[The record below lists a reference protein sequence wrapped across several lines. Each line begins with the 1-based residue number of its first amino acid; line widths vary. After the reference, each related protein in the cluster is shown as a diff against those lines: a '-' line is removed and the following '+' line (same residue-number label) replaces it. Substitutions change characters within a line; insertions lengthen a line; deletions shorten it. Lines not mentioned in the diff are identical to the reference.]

1 VGAIRSERRAAS
13 DRNGWAA
20 YVGIRKRS
28 VKQKKCGIAAPLTV
42 GTVSSRFYRWHAAG
56 VWLRIRSALQAQV
69 DARGE
74 VDWNLHFV
82 DATVIRAHQHAAGAR
97 RTGDAEGG
105 ENVEALGRSQG
116 GLSTKLHLHA
126 EGLGKLSGD
135 IRGAGHK
142 RHQNPS
148 TRLPTLF
155 RKPFSRQGTPAEA
168 GNRVDGFQMSPADG
182 SPKSPDRQA
191 DHGRADG
198 RLAARAGRAGSAAGW
213 WCGPPSRPRGRPRLR
228 PRRLAGDKGYS
239 SPTTRRRL
247 RRAAHPAGDPQQEQ
261 PAPAAPLRPR
271 SLPPTQPDR
280 APDQSPQAVP
290 PHRNPLREAR
300 RQLPRHGH
308 ARHDPALAMTTVCR
322 HALG

>member
-1 VGAIRSERRAAS
+1 MLWIDRTGAPWRNLPERY
-13 DRNGWAA
+13 G
-20 YVGIRKRS
+20 
-28 VKQKKCGIAAPLTV
+28 PV

-56 VWLRIRSALQAQV
+56 VWLRILSALQAQV

-198 RLAARAGRAGSAAGW
+198 RRAARAGRAGSAAGW
-213 WCGPPSRPRGRPRLR
+213 WCGSPSRPGPSSAAAAPPGRRQGLQQP
-228 PRRLAGDKGYS
+228 YN
-239 SPTTRRRL
+239 
-247 RRAAHPAGDPQQEQ
+247 PQA
-261 PAPAAPLRPR
+261 PAPGGTSGR
-271 SLPPTQPDR
+271 
-280 APDQSPQAVP
+280 
-290 PHRNPLREAR
+290 
-300 RQLPRHGH
+300 
-308 ARHDPALAMTTVCR
+308 
-322 HALG
+322 